1 MTDDILMHFGATA
14 TRDRDDLA
22 SVKQQTHDNVIAQL
36 GDARTGPVSWRII
49 PAPRAVRFL
58 NDNRRH
64 LGPVDD
70 LVRFLRRH
78 PGGQL
83 VIASA
88 PYDHARLTPEQQAAA
103 AADHASDREGH
114 RHG

>member
-1 MTDDILMHFGATA
+1 MADDDILMHFGATA
-14 TRDRDDLA
+14 TRDRDDLET
-22 SVKQQTHDNVIAQL
+22 VKQRTHDNVIAQL

-58 NDNRRH
+58 HDNRHH

-70 LVRFLRRH
+70 LVRFLRAN

-88 PYDHARLTPEQQAAA
+88 PYAMERLTPAQRAEA
-103 AADHASDREGH
+103 HAQGGR
-114 RHG
+114 